1 MQYVDY
7 YKVLGVSR
15 TAETAEIKKAYRRLA
30 RKYHPDVSKEPDAE
44 ARFKEVGEAWE
55 VLKDSKK
62 RAAYDQ
68 LGANWKAGQDFHTP
82 PGWDGF
88 DFSSHAGGGMGGGF
102 SDFFEA
108 IFGGGGFTQQA
119 GGFGQQQGG
128 FRGFNT
134 GGGFARDGQ
143 NLASHIE
150 ITLGQAFRGDKVKI
164 RVEDGR
170 TLSVRIPAGV
180 RDGQKIRLTGQGA
193 HGSGGGKRGDLLIT
207 VAIRPDPNFALK
219 GKDVEL
225 TLPIAP
231 WEAAL
236 GSEITV
242 PTLDGKVQL
251 KIPAGSTSGKRLRLK
266 GRGMP
271 GAPTGDLYVRLQVA
285 TPAANSSDERALY
298 EKMRDTF
305 NFEPRANLGSP
316 G

>member
-15 TAETAEIKKAYRRLA
+15 TADTAEIKKAYRRLA

-55 VLKDSKK
+55 VLKDPEK

-68 LGANWKAGQDFHTP
+68 LGANWKAGQEFHTP

-88 DFSSHAGGGMGGGF
+88 DFSGSGGMGGGF
-102 SDFFEA
+102 SEFFEA

-119 GGFGQQQGG
+119 GGFGQHSG
-128 FRGFNT
+128 FRGFNS
-134 GGGFARDGQ
+134 GSGFARDGQ
-143 NLASHIE
+143 NLESRIE

-164 RVEDGR
+164 RAEGGR

-180 RDGQKIRLTGQGA
+180 RDGQKIRLSGQGG

-207 VAIRPDPNFALK
+207 VAIRPDPNFRLD

-236 GSEITV
+236 GGEVTA

-271 GAPTGDLYVRLQVA
+271 GNPPGDLYVRLQVA
-285 TPAANSSDERALY
+285 APPANSSDERALY

-305 NFEPRANLGSP
+305 DFEPRAGLHPP